1 MSGTPTEQAHDPIFR
16 EIDLS
21 AEIKKIWGARWNSPE
36 LAYEFSNGRKFYL
49 RTEDAGIYTGAAAVG
64 PGGNILME
72 DGSFV
77 LEEDGSKMPIEFVP

>member
-1 MSGTPTEQAHDPIFR
+1 MSRTPTEQAHDPIFR

-21 AEIKKIWGARWNSPE
+21 AEIKRMWGAKWNFPE

-49 RTEDAGIYTGAAAVG
+49 RTEDAGIYQGLT
-64 PGGNILME
+64 PGGGGFILQE

-77 LEEDGSKMPIEFVP
+77 LEEDSSKIPLEVVP

>member
-1 MSGTPTEQAHDPIFR
+1 MSGTLTENSHDPIFR

-21 AEIKKIWGARWNSPE
+21 AEIRKIWGSKWNSPE

-49 RTEDAGIYTGAAAVG
+49 RTEDAGIYGGLT
-64 PGGNILME
+64 PGGGGFILQE

-77 LEEDGSKMPIEFVP
+77 LEEDSSKIPLEVVP